1 MSPFFKNKRKRCRTG
16 ALLLLAGSVL
26 TGTVTVNE
34 LSKIPAGSL
43 IASAQELDIE
53 SIEAMQRDN
62 QSGAAAGGD
71 SAEKNQ
77 NAETVD
83 GQNVSANSDTLAGYG
98 KDAEDALTGDGQNA
112 EDALAGDGQTAA
124 DAAQSESSFT
134 DEKLASVLAQIQASL
149 PSSNGDWS
157 VYVCDLKTGAEGSI
171 NDHRMQAASLIKL
184 YIMGAVYENYDAL
197 IAQYGQDTIDA
208 NLYSMITVS
217 DNDAAN
223 ALTTYLGS
231 GDSSAGMQ
239 VVNNY
244 CLAHGYTTSS
254 MGRLLLHSNEFGD
267 NYTSVENCGKL
278 LKMVYWNGYKK
289 ERHGNAE
296 TAEEATEV
304 DLQSEQTTENSDSA
318 QNTADDTVAGNAEA
332 AESAADEDSA
342 DGVSESTVENTTEIS
357 SETDQTHEISENN
370 TETNTEIAA
379 DETIKDSSDAV
390 QNTATADDAA
400 ALTPH
405 ASDMFSLLCAQ
416 TRRHKIP
423 AQLPDGVRTASKT
436 GELDDVENDA
446 AILYDTDNDLI
457 IVFMSEH
464 LGDCGAAQSTIASL
478 SRQIYDLYH

>member
-1 MSPFFKNKRKRCRTG
+1 MSSFSKNKRKRCRTG

-26 TGTVTVNE
+26 AGTVPGTGE
-34 LSKIPAGSL
+34 LSKIPAGGL
-43 IASAQELDIE
+43 TASAQELDIE
-53 SIEAMQRDN
+53 SIEAMQDGGT
-62 QSGAAAGGD
+62 GAG
-71 SAEKNQ
+71 Q

-83 GQNVSANSDTLAGYG
+83 GQGASANSDTLAGYG
-98 KDAEDALTGDGQNA
+98 KPSDNGQSTDGTLAGDGQNA
-112 EDALAGDGQTAA
+112 DGTLAGDGQNPNDTLAG
-124 DAAQSESSFT
+124 DGQNTDTSAQSESSFT
-134 DEKLASVLAQIQASL
+134 DEKLTSVLAQIQASL
-149 PSSNGDWS
+149 PASNGDWS
-157 VYVCDLKTGAEGSI
+157 VYVCDLKTGSEGSI

-239 VVNNY
+239 IVNNY

-278 LKMVYWNGYKK
+278 LKMVYWDGYLQKTPENRDTDEK
-289 ERHGNAE
+289 
-296 TAEEATEV
+296 TTES
-304 DLQSEQTTENSDSA
+304 DLQSEQVTENIASTEDDTDEITTEN
-318 QNTADDTVAGNAEA
+318 
-332 AESAADEDSA
+332 
-342 DGVSESTVENTTEIS
+342 TT
-357 SETDQTHEISENN
+357 
-370 TETNTEIAA
+370 
-379 DETIKDSSDAV
+379 
-390 QNTATADDAA
+390 

-405 ASDMFSLLCAQ
+405 ASDMFALLCAQ
-416 TRRHKIP
+416 TRRNKIP
-423 AQLPDGVRTASKT
+423 AQLPDGVHTASKT

-464 LGDCGAAQSTIASL
+464 LSDCGAAQSTIASL
-478 SRQIYDLYH
+478 SRQIYDAYH

>member
-1 MSPFFKNKRKRCRTG
+1 MSSFSKNKRKRCRTG

-26 TGTVTVNE
+26 TGTVPGTGE
-34 LSKIPAGSL
+34 LSKIPAGGL
-43 IASAQELDIE
+43 TASAQELDIE
-53 SIEAMQRDN
+53 SIEAMQSD
-62 QSGAAAGGD
+62 GATGAG
-71 SAEKNQ
+71 Q
-77 NAETVD
+77 NAEIAD
-83 GQNVSANSDTLAGYG
+83 GQGASANSDTLAGYG
-98 KDAEDALTGDGQNA
+98 KPSDNGQSTNDTLAGDGQNA
-112 EDALAGDGQTAA
+112 DDTLAGDGQNVDDTLAGDGQNA
-124 DAAQSESSFT
+124 DISEQSESSFT
-134 DEKLASVLAQIQASL
+134 DEKLTSVLAQIQASL
-149 PSSNGDWS
+149 PASNGDWA
-157 VYVCDLKTGAEGSI
+157 VYVCDLKTGSEGSI

-184 YIMGAVYENYDAL
+184 YITGAVYENYDAL

-223 ALTTYLGS
+223 ALTSYLGS

-239 VVNNY
+239 IVNNY

-278 LKMVYWNGYKK
+278 LKMVYWDGYLQKTQENRDTDEK
-289 ERHGNAE
+289 
-296 TAEEATEV
+296 TTES
-304 DLQSEQTTENSDSA
+304 DLQSEQVTENIASTEDDTDEITTEN
-318 QNTADDTVAGNAEA
+318 T
-332 AESAADEDSA
+332 
-342 DGVSESTVENTTEIS
+342 
-357 SETDQTHEISENN
+357 
-370 TETNTEIAA
+370 
-379 DETIKDSSDAV
+379 
-390 QNTATADDAA
+390 A

-405 ASDMFSLLCAQ
+405 ASDMFALLCAQ
-416 TRRHKIP
+416 TRRRKIP

-478 SRQIYDLYH
+478 SRQIYDAYH

>member
-1 MSPFFKNKRKRCRTG
+1 MSPFLKDKRKRCRTG

-26 TGTVTVNE
+26 AGAVPNTGE
-34 LSKIPAGSL
+34 LPKIPVGGL
-43 IASAQELDIE
+43 TVSAQELDIE
-53 SIEAMQRDN
+53 SIEAMQGG
-62 QSGAAAGGD
+62 GATGAG
-71 SAEKNQ
+71 Q

-83 GQNVSANSDTLAGYG
+83 GQGTSANSDTLAGYG
-98 KDAEDALTGDGQNA
+98 KPSDNGQSADGTLAGDGQNPDDTLAGDGQNA
-112 EDALAGDGQTAA
+112 DTS
-124 DAAQSESSFT
+124 AQSESSFT
-134 DEKLASVLAQIQASL
+134 DEKLTSVLAQIQASL
-149 PSSNGDWS
+149 PASNGDWA
-157 VYVCDLKTGAEGSI
+157 VYVCDLKTGSEGSI

-184 YIMGAVYENYDAL
+184 YIMGTVYENYDAL

-208 NLYSMITVS
+208 SLYSMITVS

-239 VVNNY
+239 IVNNY

-278 LKMVYWNGYKK
+278 LKMVYWDGYLQKIPENRDTDEK
-289 ERHGNAE
+289 
-296 TAEEATEV
+296 TTES
-304 DLQSEQTTENSDSA
+304 DLQSEQVTENIASTEYDTDEITTEN
-318 QNTADDTVAGNAEA
+318 
-332 AESAADEDSA
+332 
-342 DGVSESTVENTTEIS
+342 TT
-357 SETDQTHEISENN
+357 
-370 TETNTEIAA
+370 
-379 DETIKDSSDAV
+379 
-390 QNTATADDAA
+390 

-405 ASDMFSLLCAQ
+405 ASDMFALLCAQ

-464 LGDCGAAQSTIASL
+464 LSDCGAAQSTIASL
-478 SRQIYDLYH
+478 SRQIYDAYH

>member
-1 MSPFFKNKRKRCRTG
+1 MSPFFKSKRKRCRTG

-26 TGTVTVNE
+26 TGTVPATGA
-34 LSKIPAGSL
+34 LSKIPSGGL

-53 SIEAMQRDN
+53 SIEAMQGN
-62 QSGAAAGGD
+62 GKNGTSVD
-71 SAEKNQ
+71 SQVSENKQ
-77 NAETVD
+77 NAD
-83 GQNVSANSDTLAGYG
+83 
-98 KDAEDALTGDGQNA
+98 
-112 EDALAGDGQTAA
+112 DALAGDGQNPDGSAP
-124 DAAQSESSFT
+124 SETSFT
-134 DEKLASVLAQIQASL
+134 DEKLASVLAQIEASL
-149 PSSNGDWS
+149 PSSNGDWA

-197 IAQYGQDTIDA
+197 ITQYGQDTIDA

-278 LKMVYWNGYKK
+278 LKMVYWEGYKG
-289 ERHGNAE
+289 ERPENSE
-296 TAEEATEV
+296 TAEETTEA
-304 DLQSEQTTENSDSA
+304 DPQSEAQTENTDVSPND
-318 QNTADDTVAGNAEA
+318 
-332 AESAADEDSA
+332 ADEE
-342 DGVSESTVENTTEIS
+342 VT
-357 SETDQTHEISENN
+357 
-370 TETNTEIAA
+370 
-379 DETIKDSSDAV
+379 
-390 QNTATADDAA
+390 
-400 ALTPH
+400 LTPH

-478 SRQIYDLYH
+478 SRQIYDVYH

>member
-1 MSPFFKNKRKRCRTG
+1 MSPFLKDKRKRCRTG

-26 TGTVTVNE
+26 AGAVPKTGE
-34 LSKIPAGSL
+34 LPKIPVGDL
-43 IASAQELDIE
+43 TVSAQELDIE
-53 SIEAMQRDN
+53 SIEAMQGG
-62 QSGAAAGGD
+62 GATGAG
-71 SAEKNQ
+71 Q

-83 GQNVSANSDTLAGYG
+83 GQGTSANSDTLAGYG
-98 KDAEDALTGDGQNA
+98 KPSDNGQSADGTLAGDGQNPDDTLAGDGQNA
-112 EDALAGDGQTAA
+112 DTS
-124 DAAQSESSFT
+124 AQSESSFT
-134 DEKLASVLAQIQASL
+134 DEKLTSVLAQIQASL
-149 PSSNGDWS
+149 PASNGDWA
-157 VYVCDLKTGAEGSI
+157 VYVCDLKTGSEGSI

-184 YIMGAVYENYDAL
+184 YIMGTVYENYDAL

-223 ALTTYLGS
+223 ALTSYLGS

-239 VVNNY
+239 IVNNY

-278 LKMVYWNGYKK
+278 LKMVYWDGYLQKTPENRGTDEK
-289 ERHGNAE
+289 
-296 TAEEATEV
+296 TTES
-304 DLQSEQTTENSDSA
+304 DLQSEQVTENIASTEDDTDEITTEN
-318 QNTADDTVAGNAEA
+318 
-332 AESAADEDSA
+332 
-342 DGVSESTVENTTEIS
+342 TT
-357 SETDQTHEISENN
+357 
-370 TETNTEIAA
+370 
-379 DETIKDSSDAV
+379 
-390 QNTATADDAA
+390 

-405 ASDMFSLLCAQ
+405 ASDMFALLCAQ

-464 LGDCGAAQSTIASL
+464 LSDCGAAQSTIASL
-478 SRQIYDLYH
+478 SRQIYDAYH

>member
-1 MSPFFKNKRKRCRTG
+1 MSSFSKNKRKRCRTG

-26 TGTVTVNE
+26 TGTVPGTGE
-34 LSKIPAGSL
+34 LSKIPAGGL
-43 IASAQELDIE
+43 TASAQELDIE
-53 SIEAMQRDN
+53 SIEAMQGDGTT
-62 QSGAAAGGD
+62 GAG
-71 SAEKNQ
+71 Q
-77 NAETVD
+77 NAETAD
-83 GQNVSANSDTLAGYG
+83 GQGASANSDTLAGYG
-98 KDAEDALTGDGQNA
+98 KPSDNGQSTNDTLAGDGQNA
-112 EDALAGDGQTAA
+112 DIS
-124 DAAQSESSFT
+124 AQSESSFT
-134 DEKLASVLAQIQASL
+134 DEKLTSVLAQIQASL
-149 PSSNGDWS
+149 PASNGDWA
-157 VYVCDLKTGAEGSI
+157 VYVCDLKTGSEGSI

-223 ALTTYLGS
+223 ALTSYLGS

-239 VVNNY
+239 IVNNY

-278 LKMVYWNGYKK
+278 LKMVYWDGYLQKTQENRDTDEK
-289 ERHGNAE
+289 
-296 TAEEATEV
+296 TTES
-304 DLQSEQTTENSDSA
+304 DLQSEQVTENIASTEDDTDEITTEN
-318 QNTADDTVAGNAEA
+318 T
-332 AESAADEDSA
+332 
-342 DGVSESTVENTTEIS
+342 
-357 SETDQTHEISENN
+357 
-370 TETNTEIAA
+370 
-379 DETIKDSSDAV
+379 
-390 QNTATADDAA
+390 A

-405 ASDMFSLLCAQ
+405 ASDMFALLCAQ

-478 SRQIYDLYH
+478 SRQIYDAYH

>member
-1 MSPFFKNKRKRCRTG
+1 MSPFLKDKRKRCRTG

-26 TGTVTVNE
+26 AGAVPNTGE
-34 LSKIPAGSL
+34 LPKIPVGGL
-43 IASAQELDIE
+43 TVSAQELDIE
-53 SIEAMQRDN
+53 SIEAMQGG
-62 QSGAAAGGD
+62 GATGAG
-71 SAEKNQ
+71 Q

-83 GQNVSANSDTLAGYG
+83 GQGTSANSDTLAGYG
-98 KDAEDALTGDGQNA
+98 KPSDNGQSADGTLAGDGQNPDDTLAGDGQNA
-112 EDALAGDGQTAA
+112 DTS
-124 DAAQSESSFT
+124 AQSESSFT
-134 DEKLASVLAQIQASL
+134 DEKLTSVLAQIQASL
-149 PSSNGDWS
+149 PASNGDWA
-157 VYVCDLKTGAEGSI
+157 VYVCDLKTGSEGSI

-208 NLYSMITVS
+208 SLYSMITVS

-231 GDSSAGMQ
+231 SDSSAGMQ
-239 VVNNY
+239 IVNNY

-278 LKMVYWNGYKK
+278 LKMVYWDGYLQKIPENRDTDEK
-289 ERHGNAE
+289 
-296 TAEEATEV
+296 TTES
-304 DLQSEQTTENSDSA
+304 DLQSEQVTENIASTEDDTDEITTEN
-318 QNTADDTVAGNAEA
+318 
-332 AESAADEDSA
+332 
-342 DGVSESTVENTTEIS
+342 TT
-357 SETDQTHEISENN
+357 
-370 TETNTEIAA
+370 
-379 DETIKDSSDAV
+379 
-390 QNTATADDAA
+390 

-405 ASDMFSLLCAQ
+405 ASDMFALLCAQ

-446 AILYDTDNDLI
+446 AILYDTENDLI

-464 LGDCGAAQSTIASL
+464 LSDCGAAQSTIASL
-478 SRQIYDLYH
+478 SRQIYDAYH

>member
-1 MSPFFKNKRKRCRTG
+1 MSSFSKNKRKRCRTG

-26 TGTVTVNE
+26 AGTVPGTGE
-34 LSKIPAGSL
+34 LSKIPAGGL
-43 IASAQELDIE
+43 TASAQELDIE
-53 SIEAMQRDN
+53 SIEAMQGD
-62 QSGAAAGGD
+62 GATGAG
-71 SAEKNQ
+71 Q

-83 GQNVSANSDTLAGYG
+83 GQGASANSDTLAGYG
-98 KDAEDALTGDGQNA
+98 KPSDNGQSTNDTLAGDGQNA
-112 EDALAGDGQTAA
+112 DTS
-124 DAAQSESSFT
+124 AQSESSFT
-134 DEKLASVLAQIQASL
+134 DEKLTSVLAQIQASL
-149 PSSNGDWS
+149 PASNGDWA
-157 VYVCDLKTGAEGSI
+157 VYVCDLKTGSEGSI

-223 ALTTYLGS
+223 ALTSYLGS

-239 VVNNY
+239 IVNNY

-278 LKMVYWNGYKK
+278 LKMVYWDGYLQKTQENRGTDEK
-289 ERHGNAE
+289 
-296 TAEEATEV
+296 TTES
-304 DLQSEQTTENSDSA
+304 DLQSEQATENIASTEDDTDEITTEN
-318 QNTADDTVAGNAEA
+318 T
-332 AESAADEDSA
+332 
-342 DGVSESTVENTTEIS
+342 
-357 SETDQTHEISENN
+357 
-370 TETNTEIAA
+370 
-379 DETIKDSSDAV
+379 
-390 QNTATADDAA
+390 A

-405 ASDMFSLLCAQ
+405 ASDMFALLCAQ

-446 AILYDTDNDLI
+446 AILYNTDNDLI

-464 LGDCGAAQSTIASL
+464 LSDCGAAQSTIASL
-478 SRQIYDLYH
+478 SRQIYDAYH

>member
-1 MSPFFKNKRKRCRTG
+1 MSPFLKDKRKRCRTG

-26 TGTVTVNE
+26 AGAVPNTGE
-34 LSKIPAGSL
+34 LPKIPVGGL
-43 IASAQELDIE
+43 TVSAQELDIE
-53 SIEAMQRDN
+53 SIEAMQGG
-62 QSGAAAGGD
+62 GATGAG
-71 SAEKNQ
+71 Q

-83 GQNVSANSDTLAGYG
+83 GQGTSANSDTLAGYG
-98 KDAEDALTGDGQNA
+98 KPSDNGQSADGTLAGDGQNPDDTLAGDGQNA
-112 EDALAGDGQTAA
+112 DTS
-124 DAAQSESSFT
+124 AQSESSFT
-134 DEKLASVLAQIQASL
+134 DEKLTSVLAQIQASL
-149 PSSNGDWS
+149 PASNGDWA
-157 VYVCDLKTGAEGSI
+157 VYVCDLKTGSEGSI

-208 NLYSMITVS
+208 SLYSMITVS

-239 VVNNY
+239 IVNNY

-278 LKMVYWNGYKK
+278 LKMVYWDGYLQKIPENRDTDEK
-289 ERHGNAE
+289 TTE
-296 TAEEATEV
+296 T
-304 DLQSEQTTENSDSA
+304 DLQSEQVTENIASTEDDTDEITTEN
-318 QNTADDTVAGNAEA
+318 
-332 AESAADEDSA
+332 
-342 DGVSESTVENTTEIS
+342 TT
-357 SETDQTHEISENN
+357 
-370 TETNTEIAA
+370 
-379 DETIKDSSDAV
+379 
-390 QNTATADDAA
+390 

-405 ASDMFSLLCAQ
+405 ASDMFALLCAQ

-446 AILYDTDNDLI
+446 AILYDTENDLI

-464 LGDCGAAQSTIASL
+464 LSDCGAAQSTIASL
-478 SRQIYDLYH
+478 SRQIYDAYH

>member
-1 MSPFFKNKRKRCRTG
+1 MSPFLKDKRKRCRTG

-26 TGTVTVNE
+26 AGTIPNTGE
-34 LSKIPAGSL
+34 LPKIPVGGL
-43 IASAQELDIE
+43 TVSAQELDIE
-53 SIEAMQRDN
+53 SIEAMQGG
-62 QSGAAAGGD
+62 GATGAG
-71 SAEKNQ
+71 Q

-83 GQNVSANSDTLAGYG
+83 GQGTSANSDTLAGYG
-98 KDAEDALTGDGQNA
+98 KPSDNGQSADGTLAGDGQNPDDTLAGDGQNA
-112 EDALAGDGQTAA
+112 DTS
-124 DAAQSESSFT
+124 AQSESSFT
-134 DEKLASVLAQIQASL
+134 DQKLTSVLAQIQASL
-149 PSSNGDWS
+149 PASNGDWA
-157 VYVCDLKTGAEGSI
+157 VYVCDLKTGSEGSI

-208 NLYSMITVS
+208 SLYSMITVS

-239 VVNNY
+239 IVNNY

-278 LKMVYWNGYKK
+278 LKMVYWDGYLQKIPENRDTDEK
-289 ERHGNAE
+289 
-296 TAEEATEV
+296 TTES
-304 DLQSEQTTENSDSA
+304 DLQSEQVTENIASTEDDTDEITTEN
-318 QNTADDTVAGNAEA
+318 TTV
-332 AESAADEDSA
+332 
-342 DGVSESTVENTTEIS
+342 
-357 SETDQTHEISENN
+357 
-370 TETNTEIAA
+370 
-379 DETIKDSSDAV
+379 
-390 QNTATADDAA
+390 
-400 ALTPH
+400 LTPH
-405 ASDMFSLLCAQ
+405 ASDMFALLCAQ

-464 LGDCGAAQSTIASL
+464 LSDCGAAQSTIASL
-478 SRQIYDLYH
+478 SRQIYDAYH

>member
-1 MSPFFKNKRKRCRTG
+1 MSSFSKNKRKRCRTG

-26 TGTVTVNE
+26 TGTVPGTGE
-34 LSKIPAGSL
+34 LSKIPAGGL
-43 IASAQELDIE
+43 TASAQELDIE
-53 SIEAMQRDN
+53 SIEAMQSD
-62 QSGAAAGGD
+62 GATGAG
-71 SAEKNQ
+71 Q
-77 NAETVD
+77 NAETAD
-83 GQNVSANSDTLAGYG
+83 GQGASANSDTLAGYG
-98 KDAEDALTGDGQNA
+98 KPSDNGQSTNDTLAGDGQNA
-112 EDALAGDGQTAA
+112 DISE
-124 DAAQSESSFT
+124 QSESSFT
-134 DEKLASVLAQIQASL
+134 DEKLTSVLAQIQASL
-149 PSSNGDWS
+149 PASNGDWA
-157 VYVCDLKTGAEGSI
+157 VYVCDLKTGSEGSI

-223 ALTTYLGS
+223 ALTSYLGS

-239 VVNNY
+239 TVNNY

-278 LKMVYWNGYKK
+278 LKMVYWDGYLQKTQENRDTDEK
-289 ERHGNAE
+289 
-296 TAEEATEV
+296 TTES
-304 DLQSEQTTENSDSA
+304 DLQSEQVTENIASTEDDTDEITTEN
-318 QNTADDTVAGNAEA
+318 T
-332 AESAADEDSA
+332 
-342 DGVSESTVENTTEIS
+342 
-357 SETDQTHEISENN
+357 
-370 TETNTEIAA
+370 
-379 DETIKDSSDAV
+379 
-390 QNTATADDAA
+390 A

-405 ASDMFSLLCAQ
+405 ASDMFALLCAQ

-478 SRQIYDLYH
+478 SRQIYDAYH

>member
-1 MSPFFKNKRKRCRTG
+1 MSPFLKDKRKRCRTG

-26 TGTVTVNE
+26 AGTVPNTGE
-34 LSKIPAGSL
+34 LPKIPVGGL
-43 IASAQELDIE
+43 TVSAQELDIE
-53 SIEAMQRDN
+53 SIEAMQGG
-62 QSGAAAGGD
+62 GATGAG
-71 SAEKNQ
+71 Q

-83 GQNVSANSDTLAGYG
+83 GQGTSANSDTLAGYG
-98 KDAEDALTGDGQNA
+98 KPSDNGQSADGTLAGDGQNPDDTLAGDGQNA
-112 EDALAGDGQTAA
+112 DTS
-124 DAAQSESSFT
+124 AQSESSFT
-134 DEKLASVLAQIQASL
+134 DEKLTSVLAQIQASL
-149 PSSNGDWS
+149 PASNGDWA
-157 VYVCDLKTGAEGSI
+157 VYVCDLKTGSEGSI

-184 YIMGAVYENYDAL
+184 YIMGTVYENYDAL
-197 IAQYGQDTIDA
+197 IAQYGQDTIDT

-223 ALTTYLGS
+223 ALTSYLGS

-239 VVNNY
+239 IVNNY

-278 LKMVYWNGYKK
+278 LKMVYWDGYLQKTPENRGTDEK
-289 ERHGNAE
+289 
-296 TAEEATEV
+296 TTES
-304 DLQSEQTTENSDSA
+304 DLHSEQVTENIASTEDDTDEITTEN
-318 QNTADDTVAGNAEA
+318 
-332 AESAADEDSA
+332 
-342 DGVSESTVENTTEIS
+342 TT
-357 SETDQTHEISENN
+357 
-370 TETNTEIAA
+370 
-379 DETIKDSSDAV
+379 
-390 QNTATADDAA
+390 

-405 ASDMFSLLCAQ
+405 ASDMFALLCAQ

-464 LGDCGAAQSTIASL
+464 LSDCGAAQSTIASL
-478 SRQIYDLYH
+478 SRQIYDAYH

>member
-1 MSPFFKNKRKRCRTG
+1 MSPFLKDKRKRCRTG

-26 TGTVTVNE
+26 AGTVPNTGE
-34 LSKIPAGSL
+34 LPKIPVGGL
-43 IASAQELDIE
+43 TVSAQELDIE
-53 SIEAMQRDN
+53 SIEAMQG
-62 QSGAAAGGD
+62 GATGAG
-71 SAEKNQ
+71 Q

-83 GQNVSANSDTLAGYG
+83 GQGTSANSDTLAGYG
-98 KDAEDALTGDGQNA
+98 KPSDNGQSADGTLAGDGQNPDDTLAGDGQNA
-112 EDALAGDGQTAA
+112 DTS
-124 DAAQSESSFT
+124 AQSESSFT
-134 DEKLASVLAQIQASL
+134 DQKLTSVLAQIQASL
-149 PSSNGDWS
+149 PASNGDWA
-157 VYVCDLKTGAEGSI
+157 VYVCDLKTGSEGSI

-208 NLYSMITVS
+208 SLYSMITVS

-239 VVNNY
+239 IVNNY

-278 LKMVYWNGYKK
+278 LKMVYWDGYLQKIPENRDTDEK
-289 ERHGNAE
+289 
-296 TAEEATEV
+296 TTES
-304 DLQSEQTTENSDSA
+304 DLQSEQVTENIASTEDDTDEITTEN
-318 QNTADDTVAGNAEA
+318 TTV
-332 AESAADEDSA
+332 
-342 DGVSESTVENTTEIS
+342 
-357 SETDQTHEISENN
+357 
-370 TETNTEIAA
+370 
-379 DETIKDSSDAV
+379 
-390 QNTATADDAA
+390 
-400 ALTPH
+400 LTPH
-405 ASDMFSLLCAQ
+405 ASDMFALLCAQ

-464 LGDCGAAQSTIASL
+464 LSDCGAAQSTIASL
-478 SRQIYDLYH
+478 SRQIYDAYH

>member
-1 MSPFFKNKRKRCRTG
+1 MSPFLKDKRKRCRTG

-26 TGTVTVNE
+26 AGTVPNTGE
-34 LSKIPAGSL
+34 LPKIPVGGL
-43 IASAQELDIE
+43 TVSAQELDIE
-53 SIEAMQRDN
+53 SIEAMQGG
-62 QSGAAAGGD
+62 GATGAG
-71 SAEKNQ
+71 Q

-83 GQNVSANSDTLAGYG
+83 GQDTSANSDTLAGYG
-98 KDAEDALTGDGQNA
+98 KPSDNGQSADGTLAGDGQNPDDTLAGDGQNA
-112 EDALAGDGQTAA
+112 DTS
-124 DAAQSESSFT
+124 AQSESSFT
-134 DEKLASVLAQIQASL
+134 DEKLTSVLAQIQASL
-149 PSSNGDWS
+149 PASNGDWA
-157 VYVCDLKTGAEGSI
+157 VYVCDLKTGSEGSI

-208 NLYSMITVS
+208 SLYSMITVS

-239 VVNNY
+239 IVNNY

-278 LKMVYWNGYKK
+278 LKMVYWDGYLQKIPENRDTDEK
-289 ERHGNAE
+289 
-296 TAEEATEV
+296 TTES
-304 DLQSEQTTENSDSA
+304 DLQSEQVTENIASTEDDTDEITTEN
-318 QNTADDTVAGNAEA
+318 
-332 AESAADEDSA
+332 
-342 DGVSESTVENTTEIS
+342 TT
-357 SETDQTHEISENN
+357 
-370 TETNTEIAA
+370 
-379 DETIKDSSDAV
+379 
-390 QNTATADDAA
+390 

-405 ASDMFSLLCAQ
+405 ASDMFALLCAQ

-423 AQLPDGVRTASKT
+423 AQLPDSVRTASKT
-436 GELDDVENDA
+436 GELGDVENDA

-464 LGDCGAAQSTIASL
+464 LSDCGAAQSTIASL
-478 SRQIYDLYH
+478 SRQIYDAYH

>member
-1 MSPFFKNKRKRCRTG
+1 MSPFLKDKRKRCRTG

-26 TGTVTVNE
+26 AGTVPNTGE
-34 LSKIPAGSL
+34 LPKIPVGGL
-43 IASAQELDIE
+43 TVSAQELDIE
-53 SIEAMQRDN
+53 SIEAMQGGGTT
-62 QSGAAAGGD
+62 GAG
-71 SAEKNQ
+71 Q

-83 GQNVSANSDTLAGYG
+83 GQGTSANSDTLAGYG
-98 KDAEDALTGDGQNA
+98 KPSDNGQSADGTLAGDGQNPDDTLAGDGQNA
-112 EDALAGDGQTAA
+112 DTS
-124 DAAQSESSFT
+124 AQSESSFT
-134 DEKLASVLAQIQASL
+134 DQKLTSVLAQIQASL
-149 PSSNGDWS
+149 PASNGDWA
-157 VYVCDLKTGAEGSI
+157 VYVCDLKTGSEGSI

-208 NLYSMITVS
+208 SLYSMITVS

-239 VVNNY
+239 IVNNY

-278 LKMVYWNGYKK
+278 LKMVYWDGYLQKIPENRDTDEK
-289 ERHGNAE
+289 
-296 TAEEATEV
+296 TTES
-304 DLQSEQTTENSDSA
+304 DLQSEQVTENIASTEDDTDEITTEN
-318 QNTADDTVAGNAEA
+318 TTV
-332 AESAADEDSA
+332 
-342 DGVSESTVENTTEIS
+342 
-357 SETDQTHEISENN
+357 
-370 TETNTEIAA
+370 
-379 DETIKDSSDAV
+379 
-390 QNTATADDAA
+390 
-400 ALTPH
+400 LTPH
-405 ASDMFSLLCAQ
+405 ASDMFALLCAQ

-464 LGDCGAAQSTIASL
+464 LSDCGAAQSTIASL
-478 SRQIYDLYH
+478 SRQIYDAYH

>member
-1 MSPFFKNKRKRCRTG
+1 MSPFLKDKRKRCRTG

-26 TGTVTVNE
+26 AGTVPNTGE
-34 LSKIPAGSL
+34 LPKIPVGGL
-43 IASAQELDIE
+43 TVSAQELDIE
-53 SIEAMQRDN
+53 SIEAMQGG
-62 QSGAAAGGD
+62 GATGAG
-71 SAEKNQ
+71 Q

-83 GQNVSANSDTLAGYG
+83 GQDTSANSDTLAGYG
-98 KDAEDALTGDGQNA
+98 KPSDNGQSADGTLAGDGQNPDDTLAGDGQNA
-112 EDALAGDGQTAA
+112 DTS
-124 DAAQSESSFT
+124 AQSESSFT
-134 DEKLASVLAQIQASL
+134 DEKLTSVLAQIQASL
-149 PSSNGDWS
+149 PASNGDWA
-157 VYVCDLKTGAEGSI
+157 VYVCDLKTGSEGSI

-208 NLYSMITVS
+208 SLYSMITVS

-239 VVNNY
+239 IVNNH

-278 LKMVYWNGYKK
+278 LKMVYWDGYLQKIPENRDTDEK
-289 ERHGNAE
+289 
-296 TAEEATEV
+296 TTES
-304 DLQSEQTTENSDSA
+304 DLQSEQVTENIASTEDDTDEITTEN
-318 QNTADDTVAGNAEA
+318 
-332 AESAADEDSA
+332 
-342 DGVSESTVENTTEIS
+342 TT
-357 SETDQTHEISENN
+357 
-370 TETNTEIAA
+370 
-379 DETIKDSSDAV
+379 
-390 QNTATADDAA
+390 

-405 ASDMFSLLCAQ
+405 ASDMFALLCAQ

-464 LGDCGAAQSTIASL
+464 LSDCGAAQSTIASL
-478 SRQIYDLYH
+478 SRQIYDAYH

>member
-1 MSPFFKNKRKRCRTG
+1 MSSFSKNKRKRCRTG
-16 ALLLLAGSVL
+16 ALLLLAGFAL
-26 TGTVTVNE
+26 AGTVTVNE
-34 LSKIPAGSL
+34 LLKIPAGSL

-53 SIEAMQRDN
+53 SIEAMQRDS
-62 QSGAAAGGD
+62 QSETAAGGN
-71 SAEKNQ
+71 SAEN
-77 NAETVD
+77 NPNVETVD

-98 KDAEDALTGDGQNA
+98 KPSDNGQDTDGMPAGDDQNA
-112 EDALAGDGQTAA
+112 EDALAGDGQNA
-124 DAAQSESSFT
+124 DASAQSESSFT
-134 DEKLASVLAQIQASL
+134 DEKLASVLAQIEASL

-157 VYVCDLKTGAEGSI
+157 VYVCDLKTGAEGTI

-239 VVNNY
+239 IVNNY

-278 LKMVYWNGYKK
+278 LKMVYWEGYLQKVP
-289 ERHGNAE
+289 E
-296 TAEEATEV
+296 TVDTQATEEST
-304 DLQSEQTTENSDSA
+304 DA
-318 QNTADDTVAGNAEA
+318 TA
-332 AESAADEDSA
+332 S
-342 DGVSESTVENTTEIS
+342 VSEDAPAS
-357 SETDQTHEISENN
+357 NN
-370 TETNTEIAA
+370 LT
-379 DETIKDSSDAV
+379 
-390 QNTATADDAA
+390 

>member
-1 MSPFFKNKRKRCRTG
+1 MSSFSKNKRKRCRTG

-26 TGTVTVNE
+26 AGTVPGTGE
-34 LSKIPAGSL
+34 LSKIPAGGL
-43 IASAQELDIE
+43 TASAQELDIE
-53 SIEAMQRDN
+53 SIEAMQGD
-62 QSGAAAGGD
+62 GATEAG
-71 SAEKNQ
+71 Q

-83 GQNVSANSDTLAGYG
+83 GQGASANSDTLAGYG
-98 KDAEDALTGDGQNA
+98 KPSDNGRSTNDTLAGDGQNA
-112 EDALAGDGQTAA
+112 DDTLAGDGQNA
-124 DAAQSESSFT
+124 DSSAQSESSFT
-134 DEKLASVLAQIQASL
+134 DEKLTSVLAQIQASL
-149 PSSNGDWS
+149 PASNGDWA
-157 VYVCDLKTGAEGSI
+157 VYVCDLKTGSEGSI

-223 ALTTYLGS
+223 ALTSYLGS

-239 VVNNY
+239 TVNNY

-278 LKMVYWNGYKK
+278 LKMVYWDGYLQKTQENRDTDEK
-289 ERHGNAE
+289 
-296 TAEEATEV
+296 TTES
-304 DLQSEQTTENSDSA
+304 DLQSEQATENIASTEDDTDEITTEN
-318 QNTADDTVAGNAEA
+318 T
-332 AESAADEDSA
+332 
-342 DGVSESTVENTTEIS
+342 
-357 SETDQTHEISENN
+357 
-370 TETNTEIAA
+370 
-379 DETIKDSSDAV
+379 
-390 QNTATADDAA
+390 A

-405 ASDMFSLLCAQ
+405 ASDMFALLCAQ

-478 SRQIYDLYH
+478 SRQIYDAYH

>member
-1 MSPFFKNKRKRCRTG
+1 MSPFLKDKRKRCRTG

-26 TGTVTVNE
+26 AGTVPNTGE
-34 LSKIPAGSL
+34 LPKIPVGGL
-43 IASAQELDIE
+43 TVSAQELDIE
-53 SIEAMQRDN
+53 SIEAMQGG
-62 QSGAAAGGD
+62 GATGAG
-71 SAEKNQ
+71 Q

-83 GQNVSANSDTLAGYG
+83 GQGTSANSDTLAGYG
-98 KDAEDALTGDGQNA
+98 KPSDNGQSADGTLAGDGQNPDDTLAGDGQNA
-112 EDALAGDGQTAA
+112 DTS
-124 DAAQSESSFT
+124 AQSESSFT
-134 DEKLASVLAQIQASL
+134 DEKLTSVLAQIQASL
-149 PSSNGDWS
+149 PASNGDWA
-157 VYVCDLKTGAEGSI
+157 VYVCDLKTGSEGSI

-208 NLYSMITVS
+208 SLYSMITVS

-239 VVNNY
+239 IVNNY

-278 LKMVYWNGYKK
+278 LKMVYWDGYLQKIPENRDTDEK
-289 ERHGNAE
+289 
-296 TAEEATEV
+296 TTES
-304 DLQSEQTTENSDSA
+304 DLQSEQVTENIASTEDDTDEITTEN
-318 QNTADDTVAGNAEA
+318 
-332 AESAADEDSA
+332 
-342 DGVSESTVENTTEIS
+342 TT
-357 SETDQTHEISENN
+357 
-370 TETNTEIAA
+370 
-379 DETIKDSSDAV
+379 
-390 QNTATADDAA
+390 

-405 ASDMFSLLCAQ
+405 ASDMFALLCAQ
-416 TRRHKIP
+416 TRRHKVP

-464 LGDCGAAQSTIASL
+464 LSDCGAAQSTIASL
-478 SRQIYDLYH
+478 SRQIYDAYH

>member
-1 MSPFFKNKRKRCRTG
+1 MSPFLKDKRKRCRTG

-26 TGTVTVNE
+26 AGTVPNTGELPKILVGGLTV
-34 LSKIPAGSL
+34 
-43 IASAQELDIE
+43 SAQELDIE
-53 SIEAMQRDN
+53 SIEAMQGG
-62 QSGAAAGGD
+62 GATGAG
-71 SAEKNQ
+71 Q

-83 GQNVSANSDTLAGYG
+83 GQGTSANSDTLAGYG
-98 KDAEDALTGDGQNA
+98 KPSDNGQSADGTLAGDGQNPDDTLAGDGQNA
-112 EDALAGDGQTAA
+112 DTS
-124 DAAQSESSFT
+124 AQSESSFT
-134 DEKLASVLAQIQASL
+134 DEKLTSVLAQIQASL
-149 PSSNGDWS
+149 PASNGDWA
-157 VYVCDLKTGAEGSI
+157 VYVCDLKTGSEGSI

-208 NLYSMITVS
+208 SLYSMITVS

-239 VVNNY
+239 IVNNY

-278 LKMVYWNGYKK
+278 LKMVYWDGYLQKIPENRDTDEK
-289 ERHGNAE
+289 
-296 TAEEATEV
+296 TTES
-304 DLQSEQTTENSDSA
+304 DLQSEQVTENIASTEDDTDEITTEN
-318 QNTADDTVAGNAEA
+318 
-332 AESAADEDSA
+332 
-342 DGVSESTVENTTEIS
+342 TT
-357 SETDQTHEISENN
+357 
-370 TETNTEIAA
+370 
-379 DETIKDSSDAV
+379 
-390 QNTATADDAA
+390 

-405 ASDMFSLLCAQ
+405 ASDMFALLCAQ

-464 LGDCGAAQSTIASL
+464 LSDCGAAQSTIASL
-478 SRQIYDLYH
+478 SRQIYDAYH

>member
-1 MSPFFKNKRKRCRTG
+1 MSPFLKDKRKRCRTG

-26 TGTVTVNE
+26 AGAVPNTGE
-34 LSKIPAGSL
+34 LPKIPVGGL
-43 IASAQELDIE
+43 TVSAQELDIE
-53 SIEAMQRDN
+53 SIEAMQGG
-62 QSGAAAGGD
+62 GATGAG
-71 SAEKNQ
+71 Q

-83 GQNVSANSDTLAGYG
+83 GQGTSANSDTLAGYG
-98 KDAEDALTGDGQNA
+98 KPSDNGQSADGTLAGDGQNPDDTLAGDGQNA
-112 EDALAGDGQTAA
+112 DTS
-124 DAAQSESSFT
+124 AQSESSFT
-134 DEKLASVLAQIQASL
+134 DEKLTSVLAQIQASL
-149 PSSNGDWS
+149 PASNGDWA
-157 VYVCDLKTGAEGSI
+157 VYVCDLKTGSEGSI

-208 NLYSMITVS
+208 SLYSMITVS

-239 VVNNY
+239 IVNNY

-278 LKMVYWNGYKK
+278 LKMVYWDGYLQKIPENRDTDEK
-289 ERHGNAE
+289 
-296 TAEEATEV
+296 TTES
-304 DLQSEQTTENSDSA
+304 DLQSEQVTENIASTEDDTDEITTEH
-318 QNTADDTVAGNAEA
+318 
-332 AESAADEDSA
+332 
-342 DGVSESTVENTTEIS
+342 TT
-357 SETDQTHEISENN
+357 
-370 TETNTEIAA
+370 
-379 DETIKDSSDAV
+379 
-390 QNTATADDAA
+390 

-405 ASDMFSLLCAQ
+405 ASDMFALLCAQ

-446 AILYDTDNDLI
+446 AILYDTENDLI

-464 LGDCGAAQSTIASL
+464 LSDCGAAQSTIASL
-478 SRQIYDLYH
+478 SRQIYDAYH

>member
-1 MSPFFKNKRKRCRTG
+1 MSPFLKDKRKRCRTG

-26 TGTVTVNE
+26 AGAVPNTGE
-34 LSKIPAGSL
+34 LPKIPVGGL
-43 IASAQELDIE
+43 TVSAQELDIE
-53 SIEAMQRDN
+53 SIEAMQGG
-62 QSGAAAGGD
+62 GATGAG
-71 SAEKNQ
+71 Q

-83 GQNVSANSDTLAGYG
+83 GQGTSANSDTLAGYG
-98 KDAEDALTGDGQNA
+98 KPSDNGQSADGTLAGDGQNPDDTLAGDGQNA
-112 EDALAGDGQTAA
+112 DTS
-124 DAAQSESSFT
+124 AQSESSFT
-134 DEKLASVLAQIQASL
+134 DEKLTSVLAQIQASL
-149 PSSNGDWS
+149 PDSNGDWA
-157 VYVCDLKTGAEGSI
+157 VYVCDLKTGSEGSI

-184 YIMGAVYENYDAL
+184 YIMGTVYENYDAL
-197 IAQYGQDTIDA
+197 IAQYGQDTIDT

-223 ALTTYLGS
+223 ALTSYLGS

-239 VVNNY
+239 IVNNY

-278 LKMVYWNGYKK
+278 LKMVYWDGYLQKTPENRGTDEK
-289 ERHGNAE
+289 
-296 TAEEATEV
+296 TTES
-304 DLQSEQTTENSDSA
+304 DLQSEQVTENIASTEDDTDEITTEN
-318 QNTADDTVAGNAEA
+318 
-332 AESAADEDSA
+332 
-342 DGVSESTVENTTEIS
+342 TT
-357 SETDQTHEISENN
+357 
-370 TETNTEIAA
+370 
-379 DETIKDSSDAV
+379 
-390 QNTATADDAA
+390 

-405 ASDMFSLLCAQ
+405 ASDMFALLCAQ

-464 LGDCGAAQSTIASL
+464 LSDCGAAQSTIASL
-478 SRQIYDLYH
+478 SRQIYDAYH

>member
-1 MSPFFKNKRKRCRTG
+1 MSPFLKDKRKRCRTG

-26 TGTVTVNE
+26 AGTVPNTGELPKILVGGLTV
-34 LSKIPAGSL
+34 
-43 IASAQELDIE
+43 SAQELDIE
-53 SIEAMQRDN
+53 SIEAMQGG
-62 QSGAAAGGD
+62 GATGAG
-71 SAEKNQ
+71 Q

-83 GQNVSANSDTLAGYG
+83 GQGTSANSDTLAGYG
-98 KDAEDALTGDGQNA
+98 KPSDNGQSADGTLAGDGQNPDDTLAGDGQNA
-112 EDALAGDGQTAA
+112 DTS
-124 DAAQSESSFT
+124 AQSESSFT
-134 DEKLASVLAQIQASL
+134 DEKLTSVLAQIQASL
-149 PSSNGDWS
+149 PASNGDWA
-157 VYVCDLKTGAEGSI
+157 VYVCDLKTGSEGSI

-208 NLYSMITVS
+208 SLYSMITVS

-239 VVNNY
+239 IVNNY

-278 LKMVYWNGYKK
+278 LKMVYWDGYLQKIPENRDTDEK
-289 ERHGNAE
+289 
-296 TAEEATEV
+296 TTES
-304 DLQSEQTTENSDSA
+304 DLQSEQVTENIASTEDDTDEITTEN
-318 QNTADDTVAGNAEA
+318 
-332 AESAADEDSA
+332 
-342 DGVSESTVENTTEIS
+342 TT
-357 SETDQTHEISENN
+357 
-370 TETNTEIAA
+370 
-379 DETIKDSSDAV
+379 
-390 QNTATADDAA
+390 

-405 ASDMFSLLCAQ
+405 ASDMFALLCAQ
-416 TRRHKIP
+416 TRRHKVP

-464 LGDCGAAQSTIASL
+464 LSDCGAAQSTIASL
-478 SRQIYDLYH
+478 SRQIYDAYH

>member
-1 MSPFFKNKRKRCRTG
+1 MSPFLKDKRKRCRTG

-26 TGTVTVNE
+26 AGAVPNTGE
-34 LSKIPAGSL
+34 LPKIPVGGL
-43 IASAQELDIE
+43 TVSAQELDIE
-53 SIEAMQRDN
+53 SIEAMQGG
-62 QSGAAAGGD
+62 GATGAG
-71 SAEKNQ
+71 Q

-83 GQNVSANSDTLAGYG
+83 GQGTSANSDTLAGYG
-98 KDAEDALTGDGQNA
+98 KPSDNGQSADGTLAGDGQNPDDTLAGDGQNA
-112 EDALAGDGQTAA
+112 DTS
-124 DAAQSESSFT
+124 AQSESSFT
-134 DEKLASVLAQIQASL
+134 DEKLTSVLAQIQASL
-149 PSSNGDWS
+149 PASNGAWA
-157 VYVCDLKTGAEGSI
+157 VYVCDLKTGSEGSI

-208 NLYSMITVS
+208 SLYSMITVS

-239 VVNNY
+239 IVNNY

-278 LKMVYWNGYKK
+278 LKMVYWDGYLQKIPENRDTDEK
-289 ERHGNAE
+289 
-296 TAEEATEV
+296 TTES
-304 DLQSEQTTENSDSA
+304 DLQSEQVTENIASTEDDTDEITTEN
-318 QNTADDTVAGNAEA
+318 
-332 AESAADEDSA
+332 
-342 DGVSESTVENTTEIS
+342 TT
-357 SETDQTHEISENN
+357 
-370 TETNTEIAA
+370 
-379 DETIKDSSDAV
+379 
-390 QNTATADDAA
+390 

-405 ASDMFSLLCAQ
+405 ASDMFALLCAQ

-446 AILYDTDNDLI
+446 AILYDTENDLI

-464 LGDCGAAQSTIASL
+464 LSDCGAAQSTIASL
-478 SRQIYDLYH
+478 SRQIYDAYH

>member
-1 MSPFFKNKRKRCRTG
+1 MSPFLKDKRKRCRTG

-26 TGTVTVNE
+26 AGTVPNTGELPKILVGGLTV
-34 LSKIPAGSL
+34 
-43 IASAQELDIE
+43 SAQELDIE
-53 SIEAMQRDN
+53 SIEAMQGG
-62 QSGAAAGGD
+62 GATGAG
-71 SAEKNQ
+71 Q

-83 GQNVSANSDTLAGYG
+83 GQGTSANSDTLAGYG
-98 KDAEDALTGDGQNA
+98 KPSDNGQSADGTLAGDGQNPDDTLAGDGQNA
-112 EDALAGDGQTAA
+112 DTS
-124 DAAQSESSFT
+124 AQSESSFT
-134 DEKLASVLAQIQASL
+134 DEKLTSVLAQIQASL
-149 PSSNGDWS
+149 PASNGDWA
-157 VYVCDLKTGAEGSI
+157 VYVCDLKTGSEGSI

-184 YIMGAVYENYDAL
+184 YIMGTVYENYDAL

-223 ALTTYLGS
+223 ALTSYLGS

-239 VVNNY
+239 IVNNY

-278 LKMVYWNGYKK
+278 LKMVYWDGYLQKTPENRGTDEK
-289 ERHGNAE
+289 
-296 TAEEATEV
+296 TTES
-304 DLQSEQTTENSDSA
+304 DLQSEQVTENIAS
-318 QNTADDTVAGNAEA
+318 TEDDT
-332 AESAADEDSA
+332 DEIA
-342 DGVSESTVENTTEIS
+342 TENTT
-357 SETDQTHEISENN
+357 
-370 TETNTEIAA
+370 
-379 DETIKDSSDAV
+379 
-390 QNTATADDAA
+390 

-405 ASDMFSLLCAQ
+405 ASDMFALLCAQ

-464 LGDCGAAQSTIASL
+464 LSDCGAAQSTIASL
-478 SRQIYDLYH
+478 SRQIYDAYH

>member
-1 MSPFFKNKRKRCRTG
+1 MSPFLKDKRKRCRTG

-26 TGTVTVNE
+26 AGAVPNTGE
-34 LSKIPAGSL
+34 LPKIPVGGL
-43 IASAQELDIE
+43 TVSAQELDIE
-53 SIEAMQRDN
+53 SIEAMQGG
-62 QSGAAAGGD
+62 GATGAG
-71 SAEKNQ
+71 Q

-83 GQNVSANSDTLAGYG
+83 GQGTSANSDTLAGYG
-98 KDAEDALTGDGQNA
+98 KPSDNGQSADGTLAGDGQNPDDTLAGDGQNA
-112 EDALAGDGQTAA
+112 DTS
-124 DAAQSESSFT
+124 AQSESSFT
-134 DEKLASVLAQIQASL
+134 DEKLTSVLAQIQASL
-149 PSSNGDWS
+149 PASNGDWA
-157 VYVCDLKTGAEGSI
+157 VYVCDLKTGSEGSI

-184 YIMGAVYENYDAL
+184 YIMGTVYENYDAL
-197 IAQYGQDTIDA
+197 IAQYGQDTIDT

-223 ALTTYLGS
+223 ALTSYLGS

-239 VVNNY
+239 IVNNY

-278 LKMVYWNGYKK
+278 LKMVYWDGYLQKTPENRGTDEK
-289 ERHGNAE
+289 
-296 TAEEATEV
+296 TTES
-304 DLQSEQTTENSDSA
+304 DLQSEQVTENIASTEDDTDEITTEN
-318 QNTADDTVAGNAEA
+318 
-332 AESAADEDSA
+332 
-342 DGVSESTVENTTEIS
+342 TT
-357 SETDQTHEISENN
+357 
-370 TETNTEIAA
+370 
-379 DETIKDSSDAV
+379 
-390 QNTATADDAA
+390 

-405 ASDMFSLLCAQ
+405 ASDMFALLCAQ

-464 LGDCGAAQSTIASL
+464 PSDCGAAQSTIASL
-478 SRQIYDLYH
+478 SRQIYDAYH

>member
-1 MSPFFKNKRKRCRTG
+1 MSPFLNDKRKRCRTG

-26 TGTVTVNE
+26 AGTVPNTGE
-34 LSKIPAGSL
+34 LPKIPVGGL
-43 IASAQELDIE
+43 TVSAQELDIE
-53 SIEAMQRDN
+53 SIEAMQGG
-62 QSGAAAGGD
+62 GATGAG
-71 SAEKNQ
+71 Q

-83 GQNVSANSDTLAGYG
+83 GQDTSANSDTLAGYG
-98 KDAEDALTGDGQNA
+98 KPSDNGQSADGTLAGDGQNPDDTLAGDGQNA
-112 EDALAGDGQTAA
+112 DTS
-124 DAAQSESSFT
+124 AQSESSFT
-134 DEKLASVLAQIQASL
+134 DEKLTSVLAQIQASL
-149 PSSNGDWS
+149 PASNGDWA
-157 VYVCDLKTGAEGSI
+157 VYVCDLKTGSEGSI

-208 NLYSMITVS
+208 SLYSMITVS

-239 VVNNY
+239 IVNNY

-278 LKMVYWNGYKK
+278 LKMVYWDGYLQKIPENRDTDEK
-289 ERHGNAE
+289 
-296 TAEEATEV
+296 TTES
-304 DLQSEQTTENSDSA
+304 DLQSEQVTENIASTEDDTDEITTEN
-318 QNTADDTVAGNAEA
+318 
-332 AESAADEDSA
+332 
-342 DGVSESTVENTTEIS
+342 TT
-357 SETDQTHEISENN
+357 
-370 TETNTEIAA
+370 
-379 DETIKDSSDAV
+379 
-390 QNTATADDAA
+390 

-405 ASDMFSLLCAQ
+405 ASDMFALLCAQ

-464 LGDCGAAQSTIASL
+464 LSDCGAAQSTIASL
-478 SRQIYDLYH
+478 SRQIYDAYH

>member
-1 MSPFFKNKRKRCRTG
+1 MSSFSKNKRKRCRTG

-26 TGTVTVNE
+26 AGTAPGTGE
-34 LSKIPAGSL
+34 LSKIPAGGL
-43 IASAQELDIE
+43 TASAQELDIE
-53 SIEAMQRDN
+53 SIEAMQGGTT
-62 QSGAAAGGD
+62 GAG
-71 SAEKNQ
+71 Q

-83 GQNVSANSDTLAGYG
+83 GQGASANSDTLAGYG
-98 KDAEDALTGDGQNA
+98 KPSDNGQSTNDTLAGDGQNA
-112 EDALAGDGQTAA
+112 DDTLAGDGQNVDDTLAGDGQNA
-124 DAAQSESSFT
+124 DISEQSESSFT
-134 DEKLASVLAQIQASL
+134 DEKLTSVLAQIQASL
-149 PSSNGDWS
+149 PASNGDWA
-157 VYVCDLKTGAEGSI
+157 VYVCDLKTGSEGSI

-223 ALTTYLGS
+223 ALTSYLGS

-239 VVNNY
+239 TVNNY

-278 LKMVYWNGYKK
+278 LKMVYWDGYLQKTQENRDTDEK
-289 ERHGNAE
+289 
-296 TAEEATEV
+296 TTES
-304 DLQSEQTTENSDSA
+304 DLQSEQVTENIASTEDDTDEITTEN
-318 QNTADDTVAGNAEA
+318 T
-332 AESAADEDSA
+332 
-342 DGVSESTVENTTEIS
+342 
-357 SETDQTHEISENN
+357 
-370 TETNTEIAA
+370 
-379 DETIKDSSDAV
+379 
-390 QNTATADDAA
+390 A

-405 ASDMFSLLCAQ
+405 ASDMFALLCAQ

-478 SRQIYDLYH
+478 SRQIYDAYH

>member
-1 MSPFFKNKRKRCRTG
+1 MSSFSKNKRKRCHTG

-26 TGTVTVNE
+26 TGTVPGTGE
-34 LSKIPAGSL
+34 LSKIPAGGL
-43 IASAQELDIE
+43 TASAQELDIE
-53 SIEAMQRDN
+53 SIEAMQSD
-62 QSGAAAGGD
+62 GATGAG
-71 SAEKNQ
+71 Q

-83 GQNVSANSDTLAGYG
+83 GQGASANSDTLAGYG
-98 KDAEDALTGDGQNA
+98 KPSDNGQNTNDTLAGDGQNA
-112 EDALAGDGQTAA
+112 DDTLAGDGQNVDDTLAGDGQNA
-124 DAAQSESSFT
+124 DISEQSESSFT
-134 DEKLASVLAQIQASL
+134 DEKLTSVLAQIQASL
-149 PSSNGDWS
+149 PASNGDWA
-157 VYVCDLKTGAEGSI
+157 VYVCDLKTGSEGSI

-223 ALTTYLGS
+223 ALTSYLGS

-239 VVNNY
+239 TVNNY

-278 LKMVYWNGYKK
+278 LKMVYWDGYLQKTQENRDTDEK
-289 ERHGNAE
+289 
-296 TAEEATEV
+296 TTES
-304 DLQSEQTTENSDSA
+304 DLQSEQVTENIASTEDDTDEITTEN
-318 QNTADDTVAGNAEA
+318 T
-332 AESAADEDSA
+332 
-342 DGVSESTVENTTEIS
+342 
-357 SETDQTHEISENN
+357 
-370 TETNTEIAA
+370 
-379 DETIKDSSDAV
+379 
-390 QNTATADDAA
+390 A

-405 ASDMFSLLCAQ
+405 ASDMFALLCAQ

-478 SRQIYDLYH
+478 SRQIYDAYH

>member
-1 MSPFFKNKRKRCRTG
+1 MSPFLKDKRKRCRTG

-26 TGTVTVNE
+26 AGAVPNTGE
-34 LSKIPAGSL
+34 LPKIPVGDL
-43 IASAQELDIE
+43 TVSAQELDIE
-53 SIEAMQRDN
+53 SIEAMQGG
-62 QSGAAAGGD
+62 GATGAG
-71 SAEKNQ
+71 Q

-83 GQNVSANSDTLAGYG
+83 GQGTSANSDTLAGYG
-98 KDAEDALTGDGQNA
+98 KPSDNGQSADGTLAGDGQNPDDTLAGDGQNA
-112 EDALAGDGQTAA
+112 DTS
-124 DAAQSESSFT
+124 AQSESSFT
-134 DEKLASVLAQIQASL
+134 DEKLTSVLAQIQASL
-149 PSSNGDWS
+149 PASNGDWA
-157 VYVCDLKTGAEGSI
+157 VYVCDLKTGSEGSI

-184 YIMGAVYENYDAL
+184 YIMGTVYENYDAL

-239 VVNNY
+239 IVNNY

-278 LKMVYWNGYKK
+278 LKMVYWDGYLQKTPENRGTDEK
-289 ERHGNAE
+289 
-296 TAEEATEV
+296 TTES
-304 DLQSEQTTENSDSA
+304 DLQSEQVTENIASTEDDTDEITTEN
-318 QNTADDTVAGNAEA
+318 
-332 AESAADEDSA
+332 
-342 DGVSESTVENTTEIS
+342 TT
-357 SETDQTHEISENN
+357 
-370 TETNTEIAA
+370 
-379 DETIKDSSDAV
+379 
-390 QNTATADDAA
+390 

-405 ASDMFSLLCAQ
+405 ASDMFALLCAQ

-464 LGDCGAAQSTIASL
+464 LSDCGAAQSTIASL
-478 SRQIYDLYH
+478 SRQIYDAYH

>member
-1 MSPFFKNKRKRCRTG
+1 MSPFLKDKRKRCRTG

-26 TGTVTVNE
+26 AGTVPNTGE
-34 LSKIPAGSL
+34 LPKIPVGGL
-43 IASAQELDIE
+43 TVSAQELDIE
-53 SIEAMQRDN
+53 SIEAMQGG
-62 QSGAAAGGD
+62 GATGAG
-71 SAEKNQ
+71 Q

-83 GQNVSANSDTLAGYG
+83 GQGTSANSDTLAGYG
-98 KDAEDALTGDGQNA
+98 KPSDNGQSADGTLAGDGQNPDDTLAGDGQNA
-112 EDALAGDGQTAA
+112 DTS
-124 DAAQSESSFT
+124 AQSESSFT
-134 DEKLASVLAQIQASL
+134 DEKLTSVLAQIQASL
-149 PSSNGDWS
+149 PASNGDWA
-157 VYVCDLKTGAEGSI
+157 VYVCDLKTGSEGSI

-184 YIMGAVYENYDAL
+184 YIMGTVYENYDAL
-197 IAQYGQDTIDA
+197 IAQYGQDTIDT

-223 ALTTYLGS
+223 ALTSYLGS

-239 VVNNY
+239 IVNNY

-278 LKMVYWNGYKK
+278 LKMVYWDGYLQKTPENRGTDEK
-289 ERHGNAE
+289 
-296 TAEEATEV
+296 TTES
-304 DLQSEQTTENSDSA
+304 DLQSEQVTENIASTEDDTDEITTEN
-318 QNTADDTVAGNAEA
+318 
-332 AESAADEDSA
+332 
-342 DGVSESTVENTTEIS
+342 TT
-357 SETDQTHEISENN
+357 
-370 TETNTEIAA
+370 
-379 DETIKDSSDAV
+379 
-390 QNTATADDAA
+390 

-405 ASDMFSLLCAQ
+405 ASDMFALLCAQ

-464 LGDCGAAQSTIASL
+464 LSDCGAAQSTIASL
-478 SRQIYDLYH
+478 SRQIYDAYH

>member
-1 MSPFFKNKRKRCRTG
+1 MSPFLKDKRKRCRTG

-26 TGTVTVNE
+26 AGTVPNTGE
-34 LSKIPAGSL
+34 LPKIPVGGL
-43 IASAQELDIE
+43 TVSAQELDIE
-53 SIEAMQRDN
+53 SIEAMQGG
-62 QSGAAAGGD
+62 GATGAG
-71 SAEKNQ
+71 Q

-83 GQNVSANSDTLAGYG
+83 GQDTSANSDTLAGYG
-98 KDAEDALTGDGQNA
+98 KPSDNGQSADGTLAGDGQNPDDTLAGDGQNA
-112 EDALAGDGQTAA
+112 DTS
-124 DAAQSESSFT
+124 AQSESSFT
-134 DEKLASVLAQIQASL
+134 DEKLTSVLAQIQASL
-149 PSSNGDWS
+149 PASNGDWA
-157 VYVCDLKTGAEGSI
+157 VYVCDLKTGSEGSI
-171 NDHRMQAASLIKL
+171 NDHRMQAASLIKF

-208 NLYSMITVS
+208 SLYSMITVS

-239 VVNNY
+239 IVNNY

-278 LKMVYWNGYKK
+278 LKMVYWDGYLQKIPENRDTDEK
-289 ERHGNAE
+289 
-296 TAEEATEV
+296 TTES
-304 DLQSEQTTENSDSA
+304 DLQSEQVTENIASTEDDTDEITTEN
-318 QNTADDTVAGNAEA
+318 
-332 AESAADEDSA
+332 
-342 DGVSESTVENTTEIS
+342 TT
-357 SETDQTHEISENN
+357 
-370 TETNTEIAA
+370 
-379 DETIKDSSDAV
+379 
-390 QNTATADDAA
+390 

-405 ASDMFSLLCAQ
+405 ASDMFALLCAQ

-464 LGDCGAAQSTIASL
+464 LSDCGAAQSTIASL
-478 SRQIYDLYH
+478 SRQIYDAYH

>member
-1 MSPFFKNKRKRCRTG
+1 MSPFLKDKRKRCRTG

-26 TGTVTVNE
+26 AGAVPNTGE
-34 LSKIPAGSL
+34 LPKIPVGGL
-43 IASAQELDIE
+43 TVSAQELDIE
-53 SIEAMQRDN
+53 SIEAMQGG
-62 QSGAAAGGD
+62 GATGAG
-71 SAEKNQ
+71 Q

-83 GQNVSANSDTLAGYG
+83 GQGTSANSDTLAGYG
-98 KDAEDALTGDGQNA
+98 KPSDNGQSADGTLAGDGQNPDDTLAGDGQNA
-112 EDALAGDGQTAA
+112 DTS
-124 DAAQSESSFT
+124 AQSESSFT
-134 DEKLASVLAQIQASL
+134 DEKLTSVLAQIQASL
-149 PSSNGDWS
+149 PASNGDWA
-157 VYVCDLKTGAEGSI
+157 VYVCDLKTGSEGSI

-184 YIMGAVYENYDAL
+184 YIMGTVYENYDAL
-197 IAQYGQDTIDA
+197 IAQYGQDTIDT

-223 ALTTYLGS
+223 ALTSYLGS

-239 VVNNY
+239 IVNNY

-278 LKMVYWNGYKK
+278 LKMVYWDGSLQKPPENRGTDEK
-289 ERHGNAE
+289 
-296 TAEEATEV
+296 TTES
-304 DLQSEQTTENSDSA
+304 DLQSEQVTENIASTEDDTDEITTEN
-318 QNTADDTVAGNAEA
+318 
-332 AESAADEDSA
+332 
-342 DGVSESTVENTTEIS
+342 TT
-357 SETDQTHEISENN
+357 
-370 TETNTEIAA
+370 
-379 DETIKDSSDAV
+379 
-390 QNTATADDAA
+390 

-405 ASDMFSLLCAQ
+405 ASDMFALLCAQ

-464 LGDCGAAQSTIASL
+464 LSDCGAAQSTIASL
-478 SRQIYDLYH
+478 SRQIYDAYH

>member
-1 MSPFFKNKRKRCRTG
+1 MSPFLKDKRKRCRTG

-26 TGTVTVNE
+26 AGTVPNTGE
-34 LSKIPAGSL
+34 LPKIPVGGL
-43 IASAQELDIE
+43 TVSAQELDIE
-53 SIEAMQRDN
+53 SIEAMQGG
-62 QSGAAAGGD
+62 GATGAG
-71 SAEKNQ
+71 Q

-83 GQNVSANSDTLAGYG
+83 GQGTSANSDTLAGYG
-98 KDAEDALTGDGQNA
+98 KPSDNGQSADGTLAGDGQNPDDTLAGDGQNA
-112 EDALAGDGQTAA
+112 DTS
-124 DAAQSESSFT
+124 AQSESSFT
-134 DEKLASVLAQIQASL
+134 DEKLTSVLAQIQASL
-149 PSSNGDWS
+149 PASNGDWA
-157 VYVCDLKTGAEGSI
+157 VYVCDLKTGSEGSI

-184 YIMGAVYENYDAL
+184 YIMGTVYENYDAL

-223 ALTTYLGS
+223 ALTSYFGS

-239 VVNNY
+239 IVNNY

-278 LKMVYWNGYKK
+278 LKMVYWDGYLQKTPENRGTDEK
-289 ERHGNAE
+289 
-296 TAEEATEV
+296 TTES
-304 DLQSEQTTENSDSA
+304 DLQSEQVTENIASTEDDTDEITTEN
-318 QNTADDTVAGNAEA
+318 
-332 AESAADEDSA
+332 
-342 DGVSESTVENTTEIS
+342 TT
-357 SETDQTHEISENN
+357 
-370 TETNTEIAA
+370 
-379 DETIKDSSDAV
+379 
-390 QNTATADDAA
+390 

-405 ASDMFSLLCAQ
+405 ASDMFALLCAQ

-464 LGDCGAAQSTIASL
+464 LSDCGAAQSTIASL
-478 SRQIYDLYH
+478 SRQIYDAYH

>member
-1 MSPFFKNKRKRCRTG
+1 MSPFLKDKRKRCRTG

-26 TGTVTVNE
+26 AGTVPNTGE
-34 LSKIPAGSL
+34 LPKIPVGGL
-43 IASAQELDIE
+43 TVSAQELDIE
-53 SIEAMQRDN
+53 SIEAMQGG
-62 QSGAAAGGD
+62 GATGAG
-71 SAEKNQ
+71 Q

-83 GQNVSANSDTLAGYG
+83 GQGTSANSDTLAGYG
-98 KDAEDALTGDGQNA
+98 KPSDNGQSADGTLAGDGQNPDDPLAGDGQNA
-112 EDALAGDGQTAA
+112 DTS
-124 DAAQSESSFT
+124 AQSESSFT
-134 DEKLASVLAQIQASL
+134 DQKLTSVLAQIQASL
-149 PSSNGDWS
+149 PASNGDWA
-157 VYVCDLKTGAEGSI
+157 VYVCDLKTGSEGSI

-208 NLYSMITVS
+208 SLYSMITVS

-239 VVNNY
+239 IVNNY

-278 LKMVYWNGYKK
+278 LKMVYWDGYLQKIPENRDTDEK
-289 ERHGNAE
+289 
-296 TAEEATEV
+296 TTES
-304 DLQSEQTTENSDSA
+304 DLQSEQVTENIASTEDDTDEITTEN
-318 QNTADDTVAGNAEA
+318 TTV
-332 AESAADEDSA
+332 
-342 DGVSESTVENTTEIS
+342 
-357 SETDQTHEISENN
+357 
-370 TETNTEIAA
+370 
-379 DETIKDSSDAV
+379 
-390 QNTATADDAA
+390 
-400 ALTPH
+400 LTPH
-405 ASDMFSLLCAQ
+405 ASDMFALLCAQ

-464 LGDCGAAQSTIASL
+464 LSDCGAAQSTIASL
-478 SRQIYDLYH
+478 SRQIYDAYH

>member
-1 MSPFFKNKRKRCRTG
+1 MSPFLKDKRKRCRTG

-26 TGTVTVNE
+26 AGTVPNTGE
-34 LSKIPAGSL
+34 LPKIPVGGL
-43 IASAQELDIE
+43 TVSAQELDIE
-53 SIEAMQRDN
+53 SIEAMQGG
-62 QSGAAAGGD
+62 GATGAG
-71 SAEKNQ
+71 Q
-77 NAETVD
+77 NAETVN
-83 GQNVSANSDTLAGYG
+83 GQGTSANSDTLAGYG
-98 KDAEDALTGDGQNA
+98 KPSDNGQSADGTLAGDGQNPDDTLAGDGQNA
-112 EDALAGDGQTAA
+112 DTS
-124 DAAQSESSFT
+124 AQSESSFT
-134 DEKLASVLAQIQASL
+134 DEKLTSVLAQIQASL
-149 PSSNGDWS
+149 PASNGDWA
-157 VYVCDLKTGAEGSI
+157 VYVCDLKTGSEGSI

-184 YIMGAVYENYDAL
+184 YIMGTVYENYDAL

-223 ALTTYLGS
+223 ALTSYLGS

-239 VVNNY
+239 IVNNY

-278 LKMVYWNGYKK
+278 LKMVYWDGYLQKTPENRGTDEK
-289 ERHGNAE
+289 
-296 TAEEATEV
+296 TTES
-304 DLQSEQTTENSDSA
+304 DLQSEQVTENIASTEDDTDEITTEN
-318 QNTADDTVAGNAEA
+318 
-332 AESAADEDSA
+332 
-342 DGVSESTVENTTEIS
+342 TT
-357 SETDQTHEISENN
+357 
-370 TETNTEIAA
+370 
-379 DETIKDSSDAV
+379 
-390 QNTATADDAA
+390 

-405 ASDMFSLLCAQ
+405 ASDMFALLCAQ

-464 LGDCGAAQSTIASL
+464 LSDCGAAQSTIASL
-478 SRQIYDLYH
+478 SRQIYDAYH